1 MLSTHVSKQYKLQQ
15 WSELIQ
21 DCKSS
26 GLTVEDW
33 CAENGFEKHQY
44 YYRLRKVREAVLL
57 ASAESKQEVVA
68 IPNALV
74 KQEQTMKKVQATSGE
89 LKINIGDTTLHV
101 NDSTPP
107 SLLKM
112 VLEVMHCAR

>member
-1 MLSTHVSKQYKLQQ
+1 MLSAHVSKQYKLQQ

-57 ASAESKQEVVA
+57 AECKQEVVA
-68 IPNALV
+68 IPNVLV
-74 KQEQTMKKVQATSGE
+74 EQEQAMEEVQTTNGE
-89 LKINIGDTTLHV
+89 LQINIGDTTIHV

-112 VLEVMHCAR
+112 VLEVMHGVQ